1 MKWTLVRILLTTV
14 NLFAGWILFTGS
26 FQVRSLLM
34 GVVFSF
40 LIAVATFKLF
50 IDDDEAARKVL
61 LPRFHLLLFYIFLVL
76 FKVYAAGFRV
86 AFSVLRNSYS
96 PRLVHFRVR
105 LHSHI
110 ARAVAAG
117 SVTLT
122 PGTIAL
128 ELTEDHMVVHWLNAK
143 TTHSRYA
150 GDLIK
155 GSMEKLLRKIWV

>member
-1 MKWTLVRILLTTV
+1 MTTA
-14 NLFAGWILFTGS
+14 NLFLGWILFTGS
-26 FQVRSLLM
+26 FEAPSLLM
-34 GVVFSF
+34 GGAFSL
-40 LIAVATFKLF
+40 LIAIATFKIF

-76 FKVYAAGFRV
+76 YKVYTAGFRV
-86 AFSVLRNSYS
+86 AISVLTNSYN
-96 PRLVHFRVR
+96 PRVVHFRVR

-150 GDLIK
+150 GNLIK
-155 GSMEKLLRKIWV
+155 GSMEKLLRRIWI